1 VNVDNGIVAG
11 GAPSDVLITEAVAV
25 NLHRHLTEQGRN
37 VGGPQDLA
45 LLLNRAVDRA
55 WGTKDA
61 PRFKDDAGGGWIV
74 DLSSWLNGE
83 MLYAQIRTV
92 HGRRTLT
99 TVVETEEY
107 EAFVQTGKWR
117 TPAAANPESA
127 LVDEATLA
135 ELQAMESEPRAPA
148 AMLPQLGAKAA
159 QPVPAPQEYLEDP
172 MLIIVSEK
180 VKEGDELGIKG
191 WIRCTRAEV
200 PERIQ
205 TILRDK
211 DIEMGDIE
219 IWSRMTKPKVT
230 IQF

>member
-1 VNVDNGIVAG
+1 MDNGIVAG
-11 GAPSDVLITEAVAV
+11 GSPSDVLITEVVAV
-25 NLHRHLTEQGRN
+25 SLHRHLAEQGRN

-45 LLLNRAVDRA
+45 LLLNKAVDRA

-61 PRFKDDAGGGWIV
+61 PRFKDDVGGGWII
-74 DLSSWLNGE
+74 DLSGWLDGE

-99 TVVETEEY
+99 TVVEAEEY
-107 EAFVQTGKWR
+107 EAFVQTGKWQ

-135 ELQAMESEPRAPA
+135 ELQAMESEPRAPIATFPKPGAPA
-148 AMLPQLGAKAA
+148 A
-159 QPVPAPQEYLEDP
+159 PVAVAPQESPGDP

-180 VKEGDELGIKG
+180 AKEGDEPGIRG

-205 TILRDK
+205 TVLRDK